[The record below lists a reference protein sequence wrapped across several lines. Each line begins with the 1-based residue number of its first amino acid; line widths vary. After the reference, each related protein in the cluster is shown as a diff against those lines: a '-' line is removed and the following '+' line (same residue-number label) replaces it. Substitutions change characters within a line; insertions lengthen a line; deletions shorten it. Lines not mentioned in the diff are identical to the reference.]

1 MGIKN
6 KIVEM
11 RDNYVIKQVAKLE
24 LPEFEPDKKRR
35 YLVIFSG
42 RVQNVGFRLEISE
55 LAKRLELT
63 GYCTNLENGDVMVE
77 LQGPKNKIKYL
88 VSFMYSLRR
97 IKIKSRT
104 VVRLD
109 VIHEEESFEMIEREE
124 DDDIEVME
132 AFDAMGEI
140 EAMDGKE

>member
-88 VSFMYSLRR
+88 VSFMYSLKR

-140 EAMDGKE
+140 EATDGKE